1 MARPRSPRGQ
11 GDRLRDELL
20 DATEQLLTETG
31 DERAVTIR
39 AVVDR
44 VGVTPPTLYR
54 HFADKHAL
62 VGEAV
67 ARRFA
72 ALGTAIATKTAPAIE
87 AGDPAGALHA
97 GCLAYLDWARNDPGG
112 YALLFTSRRDTFLP
126 GGPSG
131 TEAFEALAEG
141 IAACQQAGLAHDGD
155 PRELGLLLWA
165 ALHGIATLSTSHAHI
180 DWPDT
185 HQIVTDLLSGLTGL
199 PGPPRPP
206 GHPGTDSPTPRH
218 AGQ

>member
-1 MARPRSPRGQ
+1 MGRPRSPRGQ
-11 GDRLRDELL
+11 GDQLRDELL

-54 HFADKHAL
+54 HFANKREL

-72 ALGTAIATKTAPAIE
+72 ALGAAIAAETGRFAE

-97 GCLAYLDWARNDPGG
+97 GCLAYLDWAREDPGG

-131 TEAFEALAEG
+131 TEAFEALADG
-141 IAACQQAGLAHDGD
+141 IAACQQAGLAHHGD
-155 PRELGLLLWA
+155 PRHLGLLLWA
-165 ALHGIATLSTSHAHI
+165 SLHGIATLSTSRPHI
-180 DWPDT
+180 DWPDN
-185 HQIVTDLLSGLTGL
+185 HRIVTDLLEGLAGL
-199 PGPPRPP
+199 SVPPRAS
-206 GHPGTDSPTPRH
+206 GNTQD
-218 AGQ
+218 